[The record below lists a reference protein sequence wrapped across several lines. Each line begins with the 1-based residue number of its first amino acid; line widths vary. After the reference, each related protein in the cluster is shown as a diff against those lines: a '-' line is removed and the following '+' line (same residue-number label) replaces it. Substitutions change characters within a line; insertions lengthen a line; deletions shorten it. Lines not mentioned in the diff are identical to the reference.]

1 MKSVVEYDPNLDSGS
16 TEVYQDSEGTEEYYS
31 DESDS
36 QEHCYLENNDLS
48 KKAYEALKFLIH
60 NNAYESMG
68 ELCRI
73 WSLKRFQSLAED
85 IIRQYRSFSQ
95 RIYSDEIE
103 VSALYLNKIR
113 SSGHFSSILYGFFTV
128 ETEALG
134 D

>member
-1 MKSVVEYDPNLDSGS
+1 M
-16 TEVYQDSEGTEEYYS
+16 
-31 DESDS
+31 
-36 QEHCYLENNDLS
+36 ENNDLS